1 MEEIGN
7 RDSSNVVQDFKF
19 KKPKR
24 KPLRQ
29 RIDVEGKD
37 EDPSDG
43 SDEIDV
49 LTKLEET
56 KELQKLR
63 ERPHGISAVAL
74 ALGKKIT
81 IEEEVTVT
89 DPFKVTTGGMA
100 DMKAVKAGKQ
110 SSSLVDDAYETGI
123 GTQFSV
129 ETNTRDEDAEMMKYI
144 EEQLA
149 KRKGLMQEDEDKANK
164 YLTPEEIAFSS
175 VPEYLR
181 MKSSIQSEEML
192 SNQMLSG
199 IPEVDLGIEAK
210 IKNIEATEEAKQKL
224 LQERLRKKDGPS
236 MFVPTN
242 MAVNFVQHNR
252 FNIEESGPPR
262 KKRAEA
268 SVKPVVSVP
277 VELPRRIDNASG
289 KKEHDKASDDFY
301 FEKFRRQFRR

>member
-1 MEEIGN
+1 MEETSDRVSGN
-7 RDSSNVVQDFKF
+7 NAQAVKF
-19 KKPKR
+19 KKPNR
-24 KPLRQ
+24 KPMRQ
-29 RIDVEGKD
+29 RLEIEEKS
-37 EDPSDG
+37 EDASG
-43 SDEIDV
+43 SSDEVDI
-49 LTKLEET
+49 LTKLEEA

-74 ALGKKIT
+74 ALGKQIT
-81 IEEEVTVT
+81 IEEEVSVN
-89 DPFKVTTGGMA
+89 DPFKVATGGMA

-110 SSSLVDDAYETGI
+110 SSASVDDAYETGI

-149 KRKGLMQEDEDKANK
+149 KRKGQLQEDEDKTNK
-164 YLTPEEIAFSS
+164 YLSPEEIAFSS

-181 MKSSIQSEEML
+181 AKSTVQSEEML

-268 SVKPVVSVP
+268 SVKPAVSVP
-277 VELPRRIDNASG
+277 VELPKRLDNVGG

>member
-1 MEEIGN
+1 MSE
-7 RDSSNVVQDFKF
+7 SNCEPPKF
-19 KKPKR
+19 KKSNKKSFRKR
-24 KPLRQ
+24 KDSNEEKEEGNVGE
-29 RIDVEGKD
+29 DVV
-37 EDPSDG
+37 S
-43 SDEIDV
+43 
-49 LTKLEET
+49 KLQET

-63 ERPHGISAVAL
+63 LRPHGISAAAL
-74 ALGKKIT
+74 AIGKHKV
-81 IEEEVTVT
+81 EEEVSVN
-89 DPFKVTTGGMA
+89 DPFKASTGGIA
-100 DMKAVKAGKQ
+100 DMKGIKSGKGAN
-110 SSSLVDDAYETGI
+110 SSVDDAYDTGI

-149 KRKGLMQEDEDKANK
+149 KRKGLEKDEDVQGNK

-181 MKSSIQSEEML
+181 KKSSTQSEEML

-210 IKNIEATEEAKQKL
+210 IKNIESTEDAKQKL

-252 FNIEESGPPR
+252 FNIEDSGPNR
-262 KKRAEA
+262 KRRAEP
-268 SVKPVVSVP
+268 VKPVQAPAEVAKKN
-277 VELPRRIDNASG
+277 IDPKIVVKG
-289 KKEHDKASDDFY
+289 KKDTDKASDDFY